1 MGFFK
6 KILFHFDVAAATGS
20 SFWLLVYHQKEDYM
34 LTDEIILWGLEHLAF
49 PLLHRPFSGMQ
60 VWFSSLLCSE
70 LFSVPSVELLK
81 VAWYT
86 CYFFSSWH
94 QVDAW
99 ERREAWLRACLRCTG
114 PQAGTSSMGKFLDC
128 RFVCVGH
135 SSSCAVLVSEQHF
148 CVFASDPVSRPWI
161 SALAFLSGEL
171 LPPTSCVLVSVW
183 HSNRILTR
191 TCD

>member
-1 MGFFK
+1 
-6 KILFHFDVAAATGS
+6 
-20 SFWLLVYHQKEDYM
+20 M
-34 LTDEIILWGLEHLAF
+34 LTDEIILWGLKHLAF

-94 QVDAW
+94 QVDTW
-99 ERREAWLRACLRCTG
+99 ERREAQLRACLRCAG
-114 PQAGTSSMGKFLDC
+114 PQAGTSMGKLLDC
-128 RFVCVGH
+128 RFVWVGH
-135 SSSCAVLVSEQHF
+135 SSSCAVSPLGRCPGLHKKACQWAAFLCF
-148 CVFASDPVSRPWI
+148 CTDPVSRPWI
-161 SALAFLSGEL
+161 SALASLSGEL
-171 LPPTSCVLVSVW
+171 LPPISCVLISVW